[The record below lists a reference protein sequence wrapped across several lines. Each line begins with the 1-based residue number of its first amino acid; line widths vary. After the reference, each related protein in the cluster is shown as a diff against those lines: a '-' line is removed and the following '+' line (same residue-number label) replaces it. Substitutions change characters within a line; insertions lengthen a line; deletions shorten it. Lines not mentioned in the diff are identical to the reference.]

1 MSKPKEFV
9 YSEKSQAVLRFLL
22 ANKDVDFTT
31 KEIAGEVMKQGDVE
45 ITSRGATAIINA
57 LVKKGDVVRVVV
69 NDDGKDV
76 KVVRL
81 TSTKGVNLTEDD
93 ITAVNPKY
101 TQWLKDKE
109 ARDAEKA
116 AKQAA
121 KDAEVDE
128 DLGF

>member
-1 MSKPKEFV
+1 MSKPNEFV
-9 YSEKSQAVLRFLL
+9 YSRKSQAVLRFLL

-31 KEIAGEVMKQGDVE
+31 KEIAQEVTEQGDVE

-101 TQWLKDKE
+101 TQWLKDKD

>member
-31 KEIAGEVMKQGDVE
+31 KEIAGEVTKQGDVE